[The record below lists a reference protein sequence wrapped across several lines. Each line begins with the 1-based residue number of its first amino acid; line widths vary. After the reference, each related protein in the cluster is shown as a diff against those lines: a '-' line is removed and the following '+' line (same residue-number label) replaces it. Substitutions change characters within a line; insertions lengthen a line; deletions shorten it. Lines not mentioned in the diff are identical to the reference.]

1 MKNDSPVIQNI
12 FMRRSIRKLKST
24 PIPDEHIDLMLQCLE
39 AAPSAGNLQP
49 WFFYVV
55 KNEELKKKLC
65 QLSFDQ
71 KSVEQAPVVFVV
83 CAKPEESATK
93 YGDLG
98 RNFFCIQD
106 TAAAVQNLLLAVH
119 DLGYGA
125 VWIGVVKEKEIAA
138 CLDLPNDLKPV
149 ALVPV
154 GFADETP
161 QPMERKGWRKV
172 SIEVE

>member
-1 MKNDSPVIQNI
+1 MKFDSPVIQNI
-12 FMRRSIRKLKST
+12 FTRRSIRQLKAT
-24 PIPDEHIDLMLQCLE
+24 AIPEAHIDLMLQCLE

-55 KNEELKKKLC
+55 KNDELKKKLC

-71 KSVEQAPVVFVV
+71 KVVEQAPVVFVV
-83 CAKPEESATK
+83 CARPEESATK

-119 DLGYGA
+119 DMGYAA
-125 VWIGVVKEKEIAA
+125 VWIGVVKEKEIKE
-138 CLDLPNDLKPV
+138 CLSLSDDLRPV

-154 GFADETP
+154 GLANETP
-161 QPMERKGWRKV
+161 APMERRGWKTV
-172 SIEVE
+172 SKIIA